1 LILQVGIFRVTRR
14 RAFNAV
20 ALILDTQGWGGDDSM
35 SEVVSTMRTG
45 ANPAVE
51 VLRAADWRVVVI
63 HQDDDLAAAW
73 RRACDAGDGY
83 SVAAAGT
90 STAPARSSER
100 DFAAGTAAPAGGRY
114 PG

>member
-1 LILQVGIFRVTRR
+1 
-14 RAFNAV
+14 
-20 ALILDTQGWGGDDSM
+20 M

-63 HQDDDLAAAW
+63 YQDDDLAAAW

-90 STAPARSSER
+90 STAPARWSER

-114 PG
+114 QG

>member
-1 LILQVGIFRVTRR
+1 
-14 RAFNAV
+14 
-20 ALILDTQGWGGDDSM
+20 M
-35 SEVVSTMRTG
+35 SEVASTTKAG

-73 RRACDAGDGY
+73 RRACNAGDGY
-83 SVAAAGT
+83 SVAAPAAAAGS
-90 STAPARSSER
+90 STAPARWSER

-114 PG
+114 QG

>member
-1 LILQVGIFRVTRR
+1 
-14 RAFNAV
+14 
-20 ALILDTQGWGGDDSM
+20 M
-35 SEVVSTMRTG
+35 SEVASTTKAG

-83 SVAAAGT
+83 SVAAAAAGS
-90 STAPARSSER
+90 STAPARWSER
-100 DFAAGTAAPAGGRY
+100 GFAAATAAPAGGWN
-114 PG
+114 PV

>member
-1 LILQVGIFRVTRR
+1 MTE
-14 RAFNAV
+14 V
-20 ALILDTQGWGGDDSM
+20 A
-35 SEVVSTMRTG
+35 STTKAA

-90 STAPARSSER
+90 STAPARSAER
-100 DFAAGTAAPAGGRY
+100 DFAAGTAAPAGGWN
-114 PG
+114 PV

>member
-1 LILQVGIFRVTRR
+1 MTRR
-14 RAFNAV
+14 RAFNAI
-20 ALILDTQGWGGDDSM
+20 ALILDTQGWGVDDSM
-35 SEVVSTMRTG
+35 TEVASKTKAG
-45 ANPAVE
+45 ANPAVG

-83 SVAAAGT
+83 SVAATGT

-114 PG
+114 QG

>member
-1 LILQVGIFRVTRR
+1 
-14 RAFNAV
+14 
-20 ALILDTQGWGGDDSM
+20 M

-63 HQDDDLAAAW
+63 YQDDDLAAAW

-90 STAPARSSER
+90 STAPARWSER
-100 DFAAGTAAPAGGRY
+100 DFAAGTAAPAGGWN
-114 PG
+114 PV